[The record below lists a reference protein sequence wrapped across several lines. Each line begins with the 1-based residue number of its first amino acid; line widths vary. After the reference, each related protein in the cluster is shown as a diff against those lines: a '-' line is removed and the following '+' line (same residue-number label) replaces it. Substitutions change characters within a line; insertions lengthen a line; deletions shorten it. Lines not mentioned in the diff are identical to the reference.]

1 MSQGTF
7 RGKKRQRRKILSFG
21 KKGREDKIIVRQGAG
36 EGISKLGAGAPHKEK
51 EAKASE
57 KISSLYLAR
66 GGFFADFL
74 PRFAL
79 IRGA

>member
-1 MSQGTF
+1 MSQGIF
-7 RGKKRQRRKILSFG
+7 RARKRQRRKILSFG
-21 KKGREDKIIVRQGAG
+21 KKGREDKIARQGAG
-36 EGISKLGAGAPHKEK
+36 ERTSKLGAGAPHKEK
-51 EAKASE
+51 EAEASE

-74 PRFAL
+74 L

>member
-1 MSQGTF
+1 MSKGNF
-7 RGKKRQRRKILSFG
+7 RARKRQRRKILSFG
-21 KKGREDKIIVRQGAG
+21 KKGWEDKIARQRAG
-36 EGISKLGAGAPHKEK
+36 ERTSKLGAGAPHKEA
-51 EAKASE
+51 EASE

-74 PRFAL
+74 L